1 MKRLAFLLFIAFLW
15 GCEKVDPDVS
25 VKDDTTID
33 GEVSDT
39 IGTDSLMTDFV
50 LPDTLHVSV
59 YGEKKPQTRTY
70 VGEDGHNV
78 LWQYGDSISFFAG
91 NIHNVMYKYTGK
103 SGVENAELVIDE
115 NKPGETGNVL
125 SKSLAVY
132 PYDENISVVTEDGV
146 EKINLTYPVTQ
157 TYGVNSFGK
166 NANIMVAAGK
176 NNSDDNL
183 YFRNACGYLVIK
195 LYGNGTDGNPTHIK
209 SLTLSSLNGD
219 VKIAGS
225 AVVVAS
231 NDAAPVITMADNAST
246 AVTLDC
252 INDDAGVAL
261 GADAEHATE
270 FWFCLPPVSFTG
282 GIKITVTDIYGHT
295 YEKQTSK
302 TVEIVR
308 NEVQPMA
315 AFEIVSK
322 APTTYKIWYTRSDAS
337 EREAV
342 KFYSNATDNPFNA
355 NWVVHGWDE
364 TEGKFVL
371 ILNTPLTTIPA
382 QAFRNTDITTI
393 VLPEGITTIE
403 KEAFR
408 NTPLTE
414 ITIPGSMNLIEQDA
428 FYDCDD
434 LTSVTLLPS
443 PTKTPLKIGYTVST
457 LGAKYGPFFY
467 TKLNTINVNR
477 ETILVNSDN
486 NAFTPTQ
493 WDEGIFAVEDY
504 EDVNSVSVAI
514 GPQVETI
521 SDYMFNRLNI
531 ETLTI
536 PGTVKTIG
544 NCVFDGCSKLTS
556 LVYEPSPTGESL
568 THGYNDDSYDEGPFI
583 DSPLT
588 SVNLNREIVYTYP
601 ESALNEANEG
611 LFGGKGNLTSI
622 TIGDQVKTLPGYML
636 ASTGITSIDL
646 NNVSTIGKGAMMGTK
661 CTSIELPASVTSIG
675 DYAFADSQI
684 QTIDLNQVKT
694 IGNGALR
701 GAKFTSITI
710 PGTVTK
716 IGDDVFNGCTSLS
729 SVTFEG
735 STAQLTVG
743 YNTDGADEGLFVDA
757 PLTTV
762 NLNRDI
768 TYTFP
773 TSSLDDPTEG
783 LFGNKSSLVNI
794 TLGDNA
800 KTLTGYM
807 FANAGIESI
816 NLNKVTTIGKGAL
829 QGIKKITELTI
840 PASVTSIEDFAF
852 KDWTSLANLTFASGS
867 SDLTIGFQPGTAQY
881 GPFYQSPLAK
891 IVVNRSL
898 VLTSAYASAC
908 DSSNEGLFSTSS
920 GNLTSTI
927 SLGGQVGKIPE
938 YMFGSLPLTE
948 ITIPATVTEISNDAF
963 TDCKKLRSV
972 TFEASAAT
980 LKVGYN
986 TAGDNDGLFVDSPL
1000 ETVVLNREI
1009 NYTFPDPDTAYEGL
1023 FGVKP
1028 TLKNITIGDNVKT
1041 LSGYMFAGAG
1051 VTSIDLNKVT
1061 TIGNGALSGIKF
1073 TDITIPATVTEIGN
1087 DVFNGCTSLKS
1098 VIFEGS
1104 TAQLTVGF
1112 NTDGEDEGLFV
1123 DAPLTTVNLNRDI
1136 NYTFPTNSLDTPI
1149 EGLFGNKPSL
1159 VNITLG
1165 DNAKTVSGYMFANAG
1180 ITSINLNK
1188 VTSIGKGAL
1197 EGVSNITELE
1207 IPASVTSIGDF
1218 AFKNCTSLANLTF
1231 ATGSSDLT
1239 IGFQPGT
1246 AQYGPFYQSPLTS
1259 IVVNRSLVLTD
1270 AYATACDQYDE
1281 GIFSTNPELGSRN
1294 TTISLGGQVGKIPEF
1309 MFSSLPLTEITIPA
1323 TVTEISNDAFTNCKN
1338 LSVVTFEEGNQP
1350 LTIGYNTVDTD
1361 ESPFVDA
1368 PLTKVTLKRPINY
1381 TFPNPDTAIEGLFGG
1396 KTNLA
1401 EVELGQYI
1409 NNISDYMFANTGIQT
1424 LSLPITNVETI
1435 GNGAFSG
1442 SKLVQI
1448 TIPYYVR
1455 SIGVNA
1461 FVNCD
1466 YLAEVYIQG
1475 TTTALTVGYQ
1485 NTGGADWGPFY
1496 DSPLSK
1502 IVLGREINYV
1512 NGNGQP
1518 FTPVEASDG
1527 FFANE
1532 ESGKINN
1539 VEVTISD
1546 NVKTISNYMFTGI
1559 KMNSLSIPNSVTK
1572 IGKHA
1577 FDGCSTLSS
1586 VNIPGGVTE
1595 IDEYTFS
1602 GCSSLAGLTIP
1613 ANVTTIRDYAFY
1625 GCSSLSDLTIASATT
1640 PLTFGYQPSSTDDRG
1655 PFYQSPLSS
1664 IKLDRPI
1671 AMTADYNTNCDQ
1683 WDEGIFSNS
1692 SYNADGDWVTDL
1704 VLGPNV
1710 KTILKYMFAGTRV
1723 QQLHIP
1729 ETIEEIGVN
1738 VIEKNEKLN
1747 AIIFYDENE
1756 RPNVENGAFGTESN
1770 DYINNTV
1777 FPPGKGQYY
1786 VFVPYRLGRLG
1797 SYRGELYYTIDD
1809 LMYDTYWDVLHAIM
1823 VDDQPTNDYSQPH
1836 RNTESWYLNVT
1847 GYDWYKERYYD
1858 YITITPPTF

>member
-1 MKRLAFLLFIAFLW
+1 MKRLAILLFIAFMW
-15 GCEKVDPDVS
+15 GCEKDDPKVS
-25 VKDDTTID
+25 VNDDTTID
-33 GEVSDT
+33 QEVSDT
-39 IGTDSLMTDFV
+39 IGADSLMTDFV

-70 VGEDGHNV
+70 VGEDGHSV
-78 LWQYGDSISFFAG
+78 LWQYGDSISFFAA
-91 NIHNVMYKYTGK
+91 NIHNVMYKYTGE
-103 SGVENAELVIDE
+103 SGVENAELVKDE
-115 NKPGETGNVL
+115 NNTGETGSVL
-125 SKSLAVY
+125 SKSIAVY
-132 PYDENISVVTEDGV
+132 PYDENISVVTEEGI

-176 NNSDDNL
+176 NNNDDNL

-209 SLTLSSLNGD
+209 SLTLSSLSGED
-219 VKIAGS
+219 KIAGS

-231 NDAAPVITMADNAST
+231 NDAAPVITMADDAST

-282 GIKITVTDIYGHT
+282 GIKITVTDVYGNT
-295 YEKQTSK
+295 YEKQTGN

-308 NEVQPMA
+308 NEVQPMK
-315 AFEIVSK
+315 AFEIVSQ
-322 APTTYKIWYTRSDAS
+322 APTTNKIWYTRAGNDKQP
-337 EREAV
+337 V
-342 KFYSNATDNPFNA
+342 KFNNDSPFNA
-355 NWVVHGWDE
+355 PLWRNGWDE
-364 TEGKFVL
+364 NEGKFV
-371 ILNTPLTTIPA
+371 IEFNAPVTTIKA
-382 QAFRNTDITTI
+382 EAFMDTDITTI

-408 NTPLTE
+408 KTPLTE

-477 ETILVNSDN
+477 ETILVNGDN
-486 NAFTPTQ
+486 NTFTPTE

-504 EDVNSVSVAI
+504 KEVNSVSVTI

-521 SDYMFNRLNI
+521 SNYMFNRLNI

-544 NCVFDGCSKLTS
+544 NCVFDGCEKLTS

-583 DSPLT
+583 DAPLT

-601 ESALNEANEG
+601 ESSLNEANEG
-611 LFGGKGNLTSI
+611 LFGGKGNLTSL

-636 ASTGITSIDL
+636 ANTGITSIDL
-646 NNVSTIGKGAMMGTK
+646 NNVSTIGKGALLGTK

-694 IGNGALR
+694 IGNGAVR

-743 YNTDGADEGLFVDA
+743 YNTDGDDEGLFVDA

-768 TYTFP
+768 IYTFP
-773 TSSLDDPTEG
+773 AGSLDTPAEG

-816 NLNKVTTIGKGAL
+816 DLNKVTTIGKGAL
-829 QGIKKITELTI
+829 QGLSKITELTI
-840 PASVTSIEDFAF
+840 PANVTSIGDFAF
-852 KDWTSLANLTFASGS
+852 KGWTSLANLTFASGS

-881 GPFYQSPLAK
+881 GPFYQSPLTN
-891 IVVNRSL
+891 IEVNRSL
-898 VLTSAYASAC
+898 VLTQEYASAC

-920 GNLTSTI
+920 GNVNTTI
-927 SLGGQVGKIPE
+927 SLGGQVGRIPE
-938 YMFGSLPLTE
+938 FMFGSLPLTE

-972 TFEASAAT
+972 TFEASDAT

-986 TAGDNDGLFVDSPL
+986 TAGDNDGLFVESPL

-1023 FGVKP
+1023 FGGKP
-1028 TLKNITIGDNVKT
+1028 TLKNITIGDNVRT

-1051 VTSIDLNKVT
+1051 ITSIDLNKVT

-1104 TAQLTVGF
+1104 TAQLTVGY
-1112 NTDGEDEGLFV
+1112 NTAGEDEGLFV
-1123 DAPLTTVNLNRDI
+1123 DAPLTAVNLNRDI
-1136 NYTFPTNSLDTPI
+1136 NYTFPTSSLNTPV

-1165 DNAKTVSGYMFANAG
+1165 DNVKTVSGYMFANAG
-1180 ITSINLNK
+1180 ITSIDLNK
-1188 VTSIGKGAL
+1188 VTTIGKGAF
-1197 EGVSNITELE
+1197 EGVSKITNFE
-1207 IPASVTSIGDF
+1207 IPESVTSIGDF

-1239 IGFQPGT
+1239 IGFQPGS
-1246 AQYGPFYQSPLTS
+1246 AEYGPFYQSPLTS

-1361 ESPFVDA
+1361 EGPFVDA

-1396 KTNLA
+1396 KSNLT
-1401 EVELGQYI
+1401 EVELGQYV

-1424 LSLPITNVETI
+1424 LSLPITNVQTI

-1448 TIPYYVR
+1448 TIPYFVR

-1466 YLAEVYIQG
+1466 YLAEVYIQA

-1485 NTGGADWGPFY
+1485 NTGGADWGTFY

-1532 ESGKINN
+1532 ESGEINN

-1559 KMNSLSIPNSVTK
+1559 KMNTLSIPNSVTK

-1577 FDGCSTLSS
+1577 FDGCSTLS
-1586 VNIPGGVTE
+1586 
-1595 IDEYTFS
+1595 
-1602 GCSSLAGLTIP
+1602 
-1613 ANVTTIRDYAFY
+1613 
-1625 GCSSLSDLTIASATT
+1625 
-1640 PLTFGYQPSSTDDRG
+1640 
-1655 PFYQSPLSS
+1655 
-1664 IKLDRPI
+1664 
-1671 AMTADYNTNCDQ
+1671 
-1683 WDEGIFSNS
+1683 
-1692 SYNADGDWVTDL
+1692 
-1704 VLGPNV
+1704 
-1710 KTILKYMFAGTRV
+1710 
-1723 QQLHIP
+1723 
-1729 ETIEEIGVN
+1729 
-1738 VIEKNEKLN
+1738 
-1747 AIIFYDENE
+1747 
-1756 RPNVENGAFGTESN
+1756 
-1770 DYINNTV
+1770 
-1777 FPPGKGQYY
+1777 
-1786 VFVPYRLGRLG
+1786 
-1797 SYRGELYYTIDD
+1797 
-1809 LMYDTYWDVLHAIM
+1809 
-1823 VDDQPTNDYSQPH
+1823 
-1836 RNTESWYLNVT
+1836 
-1847 GYDWYKERYYD
+1847 
-1858 YITITPPTF
+1858 